1 MGLLVLRFLAGNVVQ
16 FEGFVA
22 PRSSSDLPASLLFGS
37 LFAFVLFGEVV
48 RRGIGPRWARPAQ
61 ITLVATMFG
70 VMAIDLVWYGDWWGP
85 PMGLLVF
92 VVIVYPWLTSGCR
105 SSWRL
110 PSRHPVERCA
120 PFPTCWGRSSTFKRW
135 RRNETFSSP
144 PWIGGK
150 HGSGNV

>member
-1 MGLLVLRFLAGNVVQ
+1 MAITDTVKPGTLPRPGPVGRIVRLLMGLLVLRFLAGNVVQ

-61 ITLVATMFG
+61 MTLAAVLFG

-92 VVIVYPWLTSGCR
+92 VVIVYTLAHLGVSFLVAAAFATPG
-105 SSWRL
+105 
-110 PSRHPVERCA
+110 
-120 PFPTCWGRSSTFKRW
+120 
-135 RRNETFSSP
+135 
-144 PWIGGK
+144 
-150 HGSGNV
+150 

>member
-1 MGLLVLRFLAGNVVQ
+1 MAITDTVRPGTLPHPGPVGRIVRLLMGLLVLRFLAGNVVQ

-61 ITLVATMFG
+61 ITLVAAMFG

-92 VVIVYPWLTSGCR
+92 VVIVYTLAHLGVSFLVAAAFATPG
-105 SSWRL
+105 
-110 PSRHPVERCA
+110 
-120 PFPTCWGRSSTFKRW
+120 
-135 RRNETFSSP
+135 
-144 PWIGGK
+144 
-150 HGSGNV
+150 